1 MKSKEQ
7 ATRNSG
13 IKVYTQTRTPE
24 RVDMVPIVQ
33 RQVQEFDAEAVCVIS
48 NPVLTAKIV
57 YELESRGI
65 PAFGPIFDS

>member
-1 MKSKEQ
+1 
-7 ATRNSG
+7 
-13 IKVYTQTRTPE
+13 
-24 RVDMVPIVQ
+24 MVPIVQ

-48 NPVLTAKIV
+48 NPVLTARIV